1 MIRSLIFMVLIILFS
16 CNQRARQQDEKNF
29 DTTLWKKNEQ
39 FRLSGD
45 YDSLLSLNTR
55 YYRKADQMGY
65 EDGKALCYINIAEL
79 NITLVN
85 YQKTRVLFDKAREIL
100 ENSQNNLHKAK
111 FYIMYGHFNSTL
123 TKPDKAFEDYNEAL
137 NNLSKSDDSPL
148 KDKLL
153 FDLYIE
159 LGSYFALKKDY
170 GKGLKL
176 FQKAQ
181 KLDDTGFA
189 ECIIGDY
196 IYMYRNQDSA
206 YKYIATAYHKTNISG
221 KKDKIALYANTMMGE
236 WYKAE
241 EQYDE
246 AEEMLLQAL
255 EIDKKTRR
263 IHANY
268 SKYIYNDL
276 RMVYERKGD
285 REKAYF
291 YLNAYN
297 DAMSKT
303 NTAIY
308 TTINQ
313 DMESFIDET
322 KKDTKRHD
330 ENIRWVILLS
340 GIGFSVLGIYAWR
353 IIDLLK
359 KKKETLKTETE
370 KLKASVD
377 DNQQDEILELGRRN
391 DPEFFNRFK
400 ECYPDFINQLFSIN
414 PNLEVS
420 ELTFCAMLKLH
431 FTSKEIA
438 SYTLIQHRTVQ
449 QKKYRIR
456 KKLNIPTDTDIYH
469 FFNNLK

>member
-1 MIRSLIFMVLIILFS
+1 MIRSLLFMVLIILFS

-313 DMESFIDET
+313 DMESFI
-322 KKDTKRHD
+322 
-330 ENIRWVILLS
+330 
-340 GIGFSVLGIYAWR
+340 
-353 IIDLLK
+353 
-359 KKKETLKTETE
+359 
-370 KLKASVD
+370 
-377 DNQQDEILELGRRN
+377 
-391 DPEFFNRFK
+391 
-400 ECYPDFINQLFSIN
+400 
-414 PNLEVS
+414 
-420 ELTFCAMLKLH
+420 
-431 FTSKEIA
+431 
-438 SYTLIQHRTVQ
+438 
-449 QKKYRIR
+449 
-456 KKLNIPTDTDIYH
+456 
-469 FFNNLK
+469 